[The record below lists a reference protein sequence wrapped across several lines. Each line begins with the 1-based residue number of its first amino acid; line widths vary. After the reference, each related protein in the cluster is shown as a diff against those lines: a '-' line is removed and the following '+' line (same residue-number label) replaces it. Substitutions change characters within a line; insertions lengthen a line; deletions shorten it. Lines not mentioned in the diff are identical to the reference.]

1 MRCVV
6 ILIKIE
12 TTKIPLKWINISMY
26 TYVADVPVTNNKIL
40 KSPWVFQLEGK
51 VSTSTGT
58 YRLIPE
64 ITF

>member
-1 MRCVV
+1 
-6 ILIKIE
+6 
-12 TTKIPLKWINISMY
+12 MY
-26 TYVADVPVTNNKIL
+26 TYVADVPVINNKIL

-51 VSTSTGT
+51 VSTSTRT